1 MHTMVEDSMDSL
13 DFVHPARRRNI
24 DMMIK
29 DSLNTNCSS
38 RLLPSPLLVGPGEV
52 FPLAVD
58 IAIIKAQFNW
68 VVII

>member
-13 DFVHPARRRNI
+13 DFVDPARRRSI

-38 RLLPSPLLVGPGEV
+38 RLIPSPLLVGPGEV
-52 FPLAVD
+52 FPLSVD
-58 IAIIKAQFNW
+58 IAIIKAQFN
-68 VVII
+68 